1 MSEEKKDVYS
11 TNPDDYVLR
20 TEIGRGAFA
29 TVYLATCVPLGKE
42 VAIKI
47 LDLDQLDASWEEIR
61 KEITVMGLL
70 SHPNV
75 VRYLCSFVVEKE
87 IWLVMPLLAAGSCM
101 DIMRR
106 HYPQG
111 YNDEILIATL
121 LKEALK
127 GLLYFHKDG
136 RVHRDVKAG
145 NILISAEGQVQLG
158 DFGVAGTL
166 IEAGDKKPRRTF
178 VGTPCW
184 MAPEVMEQAHGYD
197 YKADIWSFGITA
209 LELAFGRPPYANYQ
223 PMKVMLLTLQE
234 DPPTPAIYEDNPK
247 KMSKS
252 FRDMISKCLKKDP
265 SKRPSAEKL
274 MEHKFFKQAKDSEY
288 VKEKLL
294 NVIPPPVRNPLFFSQ
309 SS

>member
-1 MSEEKKDVYS
+1 LELLEHLLKLETRNREE
-11 TNPDDYVLR
+11 
-20 TEIGRGAFA
+20 
-29 TVYLATCVPLGKE
+29 PLS
-42 VAIKI
+42 V
-47 LDLDQLDASWEEIR
+47 
-61 KEITVMGLL
+61 
-70 SHPNV
+70 
-75 VRYLCSFVVEKE
+75 
-87 IWLVMPLLAAGSCM
+87 LLAGW
-101 DIMRR
+101 
-106 HYPQG
+106 
-111 YNDEILIATL
+111 
-121 LKEALK
+121 
-127 GLLYFHKDG
+127 
-136 RVHRDVKAG
+136 VKKHL
-145 NILISAEGQVQLG
+145 NMLVNSL
-158 DFGVAGTL
+158 
-166 IEAGDKKPRRTF
+166 
-178 VGTPCW
+178 
-184 MAPEVMEQAHGYD
+184 APEVMEQAHGYD